1 MTPPGKMMM
10 SLLMTMMLL
19 LQQLGLMT
27 GRSQGS
33 LVVGVA
39 LEQELDAG
47 RKHGEETD

>member
-10 SLLMTMMLL
+10 SLLITMMSL

-39 LEQELDAG
+39 SEQELDAG